1 MLETKFNEVQE
12 SHKKIM
18 QAIQNEI
25 STLRTD
31 TSAKYAKIK

>member
-25 STLRTD
+25 STLRSD
-31 TSAKYAKIK
+31 ISAKDAQIN